1 MTRRLLLTAALT
13 VSLLGGCAMHF
24 QHHHPA
30 PKGSAA
36 GNPTTPVVVVANGEI
51 TVDQETLRFSK
62 DLVNVRIT
70 WRLRSK
76 DGSKLTFPP
85 NGVVFERAAR
95 GEIVDCQRSKDNTEF
110 SCLNRHT
117 KPGVYRY
124 GINVDENG
132 EPLKP
137 LDPYI
142 MND

>member
-1 MTRRLLLTAALT
+1 MTRRLLIAAALT
-13 VSLLGGCAMHF
+13 VSLLGGCAMHI
-24 QHHHPA
+24 QRHHA
-30 PKGSAA
+30 SPKGGAS
-36 GNPTTPVVVVANGEI
+36 GNPTTPVVLVANGEI

-70 WRLRSK
+70 WRLQSK
-76 DGSKLTFPP
+76 DGTKLTFPP

-95 GEIVDCQRSKDNTEF
+95 GEIVDCQRNKDNTEF

-124 GINVDENG
+124 GVNVDENG

-137 LDPYI
+137 LDPYV